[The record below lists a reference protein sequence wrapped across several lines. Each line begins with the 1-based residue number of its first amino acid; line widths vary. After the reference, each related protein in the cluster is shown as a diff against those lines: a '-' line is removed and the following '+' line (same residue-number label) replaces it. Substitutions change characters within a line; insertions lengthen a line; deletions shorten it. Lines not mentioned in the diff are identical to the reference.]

1 MTETKCNGRDI
12 TRDIMGSKRRCR
24 EVMQALP
31 CPVFY
36 VHINIIPI
44 SMQVKIFFFSHK
56 YVICQYKNALCEVC
70 MKISSIDSLKNFIE
84 HGFKENSF
92 LNSMFP
98 WSVWSQILLTVI
110 THQLHHLIIITTPSI
125 NHKMMLKKGIIIH
138 PQVECKKWFKKM
150 ILKSFAHDKLNSIPN
165 NQYNYFHH

>member
-1 MTETKCNGRDI
+1 MQ
-12 TRDIMGSKRRCR
+12 GSDAGSTVPHFLCSYQHYPNFNAS
-24 EVMQALP
+24 ED
-31 CPVFY
+31 
-36 VHINIIPI
+36 
-44 SMQVKIFFFSHK
+44 FFFSHK

-98 WSVWSQILLTVI
+98 WSVWSQILLTII
-110 THQLHHLIIITTPSI
+110 THQLHHLIIIPTPSI

-138 PQVECKKWFKKM
+138 PQVDVKNGLKNDFK
-150 ILKSFAHDKLNSIPN
+150 IFCTW
-165 NQYNYFHH
+165 